1 MSLYKM
7 LLGEKEGQGK
17 KLQELEVRNREF
29 SEEQQ
34 RIQAESKDKLAK
46 LQEDLQ
52 MKDKKLQ
59 EAKVQIGAGQSLNDD
74 VKRLQGEID
83 EFASKETGL
92 REQLRSEQESAKK
105 LLYMEQGRRREFEEL
120 VEKQKLEIESS
131 VAEFRAWVKEGAKK
145 LDVIR
150 ARLRFAEENLK
161 KEQLSHKL
169 CSEEVKKFGSI
180 YRPMYEESE
189 KRVTELLKKEE
200 AKGEKISELK
210 SRVEFFDE
218 IYEGYDVENM
228 PKTLLDLEEKVEQ
241 AQSEVRK
248 KGVELKMKVLTLKK
262 QDKLID
268 DLNKEINTIRLTQ
281 KKCKE
286 DLHKKEVELEN
297 FTKEYE
303 ELDSLYK
310 ELESVA
316 SVDQGE
322 LESLKVLEKKILNLE
337 REKLDL
343 EKRIND
349 CDGAKI
355 EMQLLLDEYGRKE
368 VAGILSTAEKEEI
381 SYNPQEEEKD
391 QPSVEEEKISEKNE
405 DVVVEEPVE
414 QHSKG
419 SDGSKKENVTSK
431 WSAQELEGVELAE
444 GSKSTSIKKLS
455 GELDVSGATN
465 ALKRLFMIR
474 RNLLAHLSK
483 KDLDGSII
491 DRYRAYLEDIK
502 SYLGGG
508 LKVDTEL
515 WPEAVSYGFKMAE
528 YISELLGKGVPDRQS
543 LLLSEEGQLAPGE
556 KLYVFLGAFFEN
568 YVLIVDPPLYDILP
582 SRVVSSFKCQGSKPS
597 QAWCYYW
604 KNLLSQIDRVNEN
617 SSQWLGYID
626 RPELLKSRFG
636 ALLDTEATVLERV
649 IRTDCQQIACFEAV
663 SYTGSVCQRF
673 DYVREIVKKM
683 KNIIQDD
690 VSSLYK
696 TRFLIRNI
704 KQYLKNVLQPDEKMC
719 TATKECKIDNP
730 KAIKALCSS
739 AKKVA

>member
-1 MSLYKM
+1 M
-7 LLGEKEGQGK
+7 
-17 KLQELEVRNREF
+17 
-29 SEEQQ
+29 
-34 RIQAESKDKLAK
+34 
-46 LQEDLQ
+46 
-52 MKDKKLQ
+52 
-59 EAKVQIGAGQSLNDD
+59 
-74 VKRLQGEID
+74 
-83 EFASKETGL
+83 
-92 REQLRSEQESAKK
+92 
-105 LLYMEQGRRREFEEL
+105 
-120 VEKQKLEIESS
+120 
-131 VAEFRAWVKEGAKK
+131 
-145 LDVIR
+145 
-150 ARLRFAEENLK
+150 
-161 KEQLSHKL
+161 
-169 CSEEVKKFGSI
+169 
-180 YRPMYEESE
+180 
-189 KRVTELLKKEE
+189 
-200 AKGEKISELK
+200 
-210 SRVEFFDE
+210 
-218 IYEGYDVENM
+218 
-228 PKTLLDLEEKVEQ
+228 
-241 AQSEVRK
+241 
-248 KGVELKMKVLTLKK
+248 
-262 QDKLID
+262 
-268 DLNKEINTIRLTQ
+268 
-281 KKCKE
+281 
-286 DLHKKEVELEN
+286 
-297 FTKEYE
+297 
-303 ELDSLYK
+303 
-310 ELESVA
+310 
-316 SVDQGE
+316 
-322 LESLKVLEKKILNLE
+322 EKKILNLE

-508 LKVDTEL
+508 LKVDPEL
-515 WPEAVSYGFKMAE
+515 WPEAVSYGLKMAE

-626 RPELLKSRFG
+626 RTDEPSKRRFG
-636 ALLDTEATVLERV
+636 VLLDTEATVLERV